1 MSASGKQHYF
11 QLGLKLSDD
20 SFKAAVLTKQSPE
33 LTQLLGEHLQD
44 HGLLSTL
51 SLLDN
56 ICEEKTQAGKRFNSI
71 APWPRDRTSDCLHL
85 LPNLGTES
93 PNPLANT
100 QPVTLRDVMD
110 PSFALTLDPKSTRE
124 IQGRPVSNAELLI
137 TDLSTLKQQIQGLPE
152 IQQADIL
159 KDKKNI
165 DSYYRHRGT
174 FLIVLE
180 GKAFMITVPTT
191 RYAPPQ
197 FLAMSV
203 TGRVDIQKTAAESQ
217 KTQFNKSVEAFG
229 GSKSKTVTS
238 DPSSTLPPEAVQR
251 IGKKSAQADNP
262 GLMRRNNADIGSMAA
277 LIAQLPP
284 GSFIGQNSLD
294 TSSDETCEH
303 LQVFLEAP
311 ITLIPLF
318 TAPAIQNVVLNYTN
332 ADKKAQS
339 IEYAKV
345 CDFPGS
351 IYRIT
356 TSSNDQT
363 SRFLLEEVQEGFIKR
378 NTGGSSMNLI
388 SRKVSDTQYEH
399 YFVLRKSIKDHPE
412 LQSAPKEKGSNR
424 PGWFEMIGVRIGKTA
439 QEFITLPDDRYR
451 TEIVKTFTAD
461 QQDCQLFEGLM
472 H

>member
-1 MSASGKQHYF
+1 M
-11 QLGLKLSDD
+11 
-20 SFKAAVLTKQSPE
+20 
-33 LTQLLGEHLQD
+33 
-44 HGLLSTL
+44 
-51 SLLDN
+51 
-56 ICEEKTQAGKRFNSI
+56 
-71 APWPRDRTSDCLHL
+71 
-85 LPNLGTES
+85 
-93 PNPLANT
+93 
-100 QPVTLRDVMD
+100 
-110 PSFALTLDPKSTRE
+110 
-124 IQGRPVSNAELLI
+124 
-137 TDLSTLKQQIQGLPE
+137 
-152 IQQADIL
+152 
-159 KDKKNI
+159 
-165 DSYYRHRGT
+165 
-174 FLIVLE
+174 
-180 GKAFMITVPTT
+180 
-191 RYAPPQ
+191 
-197 FLAMSV
+197 
-203 TGRVDIQKTAAESQ
+203 
-217 KTQFNKSVEAFG
+217 EAFG

-238 DPSSTLPPEAVQR
+238 DASSTLPPEAVQR

-262 GLMRRNNADIGSMAA
+262 GLMRRNNADIGSMAT

-318 TAPAIQNVVLNYTN
+318 TDPAIQNVVLNYTN

-412 LQSAPKEKGSNR
+412 LQSAAKEKGSNR
-424 PGWFEMIGVRIGKTA
+424 PGWFEMIAVRIGKTA
-439 QEFITLPDDRYR
+439 QDFITLPDDRYR